1 MNSDIIVIIIE
12 DNNHQLHY
20 LFFLNYLVICSLF
33 KGVANISDYIASN
46 DKLISE

>member
-12 DNNHQLHY
+12 DNNHQLCY
-20 LFFLNYLVICSLF
+20 LFFNYLIVCSLF

-46 DKLISE
+46 D